1 MNQVECGRN
10 EVWGGCEESLINSH
24 FQSVVAAAR
33 AGGRGRAAV
42 QLYMSGH
49 WTTDGGLDAGRG
61 RGLALWRYAM
71 QARQVTRCTRR
82 QRGFVDA
89 ATDALQPRA
98 VTIMRSG
105 G

>member
-61 RGLALWRYAM
+61 RGLALWRYRLRG
-71 QARQVTRCTRR
+71 ARDGSAASSMPRR
-82 QRGFVDA
+82 MHCSRV
-89 ATDALQPRA
+89 L
-98 VTIMRSG
+98 
-105 G
+105 